1 MHFIKKLKSK
11 RICVFIWKLSL
22 KYITQSVTHKIYFP
36 FSNFIQNAIIKRIYI
51 RMYLIYRQGI
61 KLLFIDEI
69 INYNNI

>member
-22 KYITQSVTHKIYFP
+22 KYITQSVTHKIYF
-36 FSNFIQNAIIKRIYI
+36 AIIKRIYI

-61 KLLFIDEI
+61 KLLFIEEI